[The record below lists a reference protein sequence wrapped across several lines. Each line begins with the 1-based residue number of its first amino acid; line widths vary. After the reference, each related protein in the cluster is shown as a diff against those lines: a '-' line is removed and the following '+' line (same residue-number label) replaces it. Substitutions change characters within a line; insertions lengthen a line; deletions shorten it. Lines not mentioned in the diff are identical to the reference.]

1 MPTAKELGLRV
12 GDRVTVTCNPTIE
25 FTQYTRYKPF
35 AQVERTIESDDE
47 DLADLSRTVR
57 KLCLRNFKTE
67 LDLAA
72 KYEGM
77 NARDIAADIEKRL
90 TDGVKNSGTQV
101 KTSKRSKVRDRDEE
115 VTGIRAA
122 ND

>member
-47 DLADLSRTVR
+47 DLGKLQRTVR
-57 KLCLRNFKTE
+57 SLCLRNLKTE
-67 LDLAA
+67 LDIAA

-77 NARDIAADIEKRL
+77 RAEDIAADIQKRL
-90 TDGVKNSGTQV
+90 TDGVKNSGTET
-101 KTSKRSKVRDRDEE
+101 KAAKRPKV
-115 VTGIRAA
+115 A
-122 ND
+122 